1 MPVITIRG
9 QMGSGAPEVGRM
21 VANKLRIDYID
32 REIIAEVADTLKRK
46 YADVA
51 RKETPP
57 VRLFERIR
65 EALSQSYPIMPDPER
80 MGLSVYLPAWEI
92 PLDDERYV
100 KGLESVIKKLAE
112 NQSLV
117 IRGRGS
123 QFILRDFPG
132 SFHVLMVAPEEIRVK
147 RVMENM
153 KLNDVEAKKEME
165 RSDSSH
171 RQFIKRYFKKDLE
184 DPSNYDIV
192 LNTSTLSYKD
202 ISTIIIRALN
212 LKLKVI
218 KDDNTEVKQDST

>member
-9 QMGSGAPEVGRM
+9 QMGSGAPEVGRI
-21 VANKLRIDYID
+21 VADKLQFDYID
-32 REIIAEVADTLKRK
+32 REIIAEVADNLKRK

-100 KGLESVIKKLAE
+100 KSLEVVIKKLAE
-112 NQSLV
+112 NQSVV

-123 QFILRDFPG
+123 QFILKDFPG
-132 SFHVLMVAPEEIRVK
+132 AFHVLMVAPEEVRIK
-147 RVMENM
+147 RMMESM
-153 KLNDVEAKKEME
+153 KLNEADAGKEMA

-184 DPSNYDIV
+184 DPVNYDLV
-192 LNTSTLSYKD
+192 VNTSNLSYKD
-202 ISTIIIRALN
+202 IAAIIISAYE
-212 LKLKVI
+212 LKLKATQI
-218 KDDNTEVKQDST
+218 KSTEGEQTG